1 MCQPCQTCISS
12 QLARIS
18 RTLKIH
24 SNLHHLGNISCRLR
38 CVKNM
43 QEVGHLN
50 VGARAFLHT
59 FGPSLIPWARR
70 LQAPMV
76 VPDMR
81 PWPPWSWALSEMLCI
96 LHSLEMRLW
105 RVDLKP
111 SWRLRRE
118 ISFIHDLSGVLAVQS
133 AAARDQ
139 DASSSWSVGCFPEGR
154 DVCLGASRYL
164 SFVRQGHAQLEA
176 LPSDL
181 PTQPCLCLIVGLSQL
196 SFRLAPFSRILR
208 QNLSTS

>member
-1 MCQPCQTCISS
+1 MRQEHAGSRPIERRCSYVSS
-12 QLARIS
+12 YFRPIPHPVGPKAPGSDGGARHASVAALVLGCPWGVAVEMLSAFFTFYRNGRLARRS
-18 RTLKIH
+18 EASLA
-24 SNLHHLGNISCRLR
+24 G
-38 CVKNM
+38 
-43 QEVGHLN
+43 VGE
-50 VGARAFLHT
+50 T
-59 FGPSLIPWARR
+59 
-70 LQAPMV
+70 
-76 VPDMR
+76 
-81 PWPPWSWALSEMLCI
+81 
-96 LHSLEMRLW
+96 
-105 RVDLKP
+105 
-111 SWRLRRE
+111 
-118 ISFIHDLSGVLAVQS
+118 SFIHDLSGVLAFKVPL
-133 AAARDQ
+133 ARDQ